1 MFVGNWQ
8 TEYNYV
14 KGNIVYE
21 STSNQYYACC
31 EDHCSSELVI
41 PNAEDIY
48 WVKIDRDFLNS
59 FSENDALTTKNRP
72 MRRRRM
78 RSLDYPQSPFQVIPE
93 ESIEINARSSKLKRK
108 LEAEERNVEEFK
120 KKKTSN
126 AVEKLR
132 DQILLLDLDVGTK
145 SFLVDKH
152 DNTCAMTGTD
162 YSKGMNWLKTVLSIP
177 HGKYKEMSIKKG
189 DSIECIKKF
198 FASVK
203 EKLDKHIYGLED
215 VKQEILEFIARK
227 VTNPQGKGEVLA
239 LCGQKGVGKTK
250 IIRSLAEALELPFCQ
265 INCGGC
271 NDVAVLTGHS
281 ETYVGSKAGKIVE
294 ALQSSQYM
302 NPIIYLDEI
311 DKLSETKSRE
321 INGVLTH
328 LLDEEQNNHFQD
340 NYLSN
345 VPLDLSKVFFVL
357 SFNDLSKVD
366 EIVSDR
372 MKILYIEKPTLEE
385 KVLICQQKVIPEI
398 IESMKFDFV
407 VNIDK
412 EVIEYIVVHKCEI
425 ESGIRQL
432 RKCIE
437 KVLYKLNYDVLVGG
451 VSELKFEKDVCVV
464 TTHYVDKC
472 LVKQNREQSFM
483 SMYI

>member
-1 MFVGNWQ
+1 
-8 TEYNYV
+8 
-14 KGNIVYE
+14 
-21 STSNQYYACC
+21 
-31 EDHCSSELVI
+31 
-41 PNAEDIY
+41 
-48 WVKIDRDFLNS
+48 
-59 FSENDALTTKNRP
+59 
-72 MRRRRM
+72 
-78 RSLDYPQSPFQVIPE
+78 
-93 ESIEINARSSKLKRK
+93 
-108 LEAEERNVEEFK
+108 
-120 KKKTSN
+120 
-126 AVEKLR
+126 
-132 DQILLLDLDVGTK
+132 
-145 SFLVDKH
+145 
-152 DNTCAMTGTD
+152 MTGTD
-162 YSKGMNWLKTVLSIP
+162 YSKGMNWLRTVLSIP
-177 HGKYKEMSIKKG
+177 HGKYKEMKIKKD
-189 DSIECIKKF
+189 DSIESIKKF
-198 FASVK
+198 FDTVK

-227 VTNPQGKGEVLA
+227 VTNPHGKGEVLA

-250 IIRSLAEALELPFCQ
+250 ILKSLAEALELPFCQ

-302 NPIIYLDEI
+302 NPIIYLDEV
-311 DKLSETKSRE
+311 DKLSESKSRE

-345 VPLDLSKVFFVL
+345 VPLNLSKVFFVL

-385 KVLICQQKVIPEI
+385 KVLICQEKVIPEI
-398 IESMKFDFV
+398 IESMKFDFIV
-407 VNIDK
+407 RIDK
-412 EVIEYIVVHKCEI
+412 EVIEYIVVHKCEP

-437 KVLYKLNYDVLVGG
+437 KVLNKLNYDVLIDSVND
-451 VSELKFEKDVCVV
+451 LKFETSDSGKVCMI
-464 TTHYVDKC
+464 TTHYVDNT
-472 LVKQNREQSFM
+472 LVSKKREQSFM